1 MENRIENF
9 AELESALQNLQTLSQ
24 DITATLN
31 ETNSIYEEQ
40 KEGWYSATSRSES
53 EKMMNYSEE
62 AKKIAK
68 NISEVSEAIQK
79 FKINTQT
86 EDERV

>member
-1 MENRIENF
+1 MENRIESF
-9 AELESALQNLQTLSQ
+9 AELEGALNNLMSLSQ
-24 DITATLN
+24 EITSTLN
-31 ETNSIYEEQ
+31 ETNAIYDEQ
-40 KEGWYSATSRSES
+40 KDGWYSVTSRNEA

-68 NISEVSEAIQK
+68 NISEVSEAIQR
-79 FKINTQT
+79 FKTSTRT

>member
-1 MENRIENF
+1 MENRIESL
-9 AELESALQNLQTLSQ
+9 AKLEGALNNLMSLSQ
-24 DITATLN
+24 EITSTLN
-31 ETNSIYEEQ
+31 ETNAIYDEQ
-40 KEGWYSATSRSES
+40 KDGWYSVTSRNEA

-68 NISEVSEAIQK
+68 NISEVSEAIQR
-79 FKINTQT
+79 FKTSTRN

>member
-24 DITATLN
+24 DITTTFN

-79 FKINTQT
+79 FKVNTQT